1 MYQRWLTG
9 PSPCRPSRR
18 DADALELHST
28 RLWAVCSFARGRV
41 AIFCSFCKANP
52 GNQNRPTD
60 RPAGRPVLAQSQLRR
75 VPEPRSGPLAWLSD
89 SRKAPPS
96 RTPAAVNAATGH
108 GPLRRAT
115 GPLRAA

>member
-52 GNQNRPTD
+52 GNQNRPT
-60 RPAGRPVLAQSQLRR
+60 PAGRPAGART
-75 VPEPRSGPLAWLSD
+75 EP
-89 SRKAPPS
+89 APT
-96 RTPAAVNAATGH
+96 RAGAAF
-108 GPLRRAT
+108 
-115 GPLRAA
+115 RAACVALRLP